1 MKFKSLMIIKAV
13 ASLGV
18 GPLLLFAPG
27 PLADL
32 LGTSFDPASS
42 GAITARQ
49 YGAAAIGV
57 VLLAWFARNEA
68 DSTARRAIV
77 LDLFVYDAIG
87 FVATLLI
94 LLSGGM
100 NAFGWGVVG
109 IYLFFTVGFGYFA
122 IRPKSA

>member
-1 MKFKSLMIIKAV
+1 MIVKAV

-27 PLADL
+27 PLAEL
-32 LGTSFDPASS
+32 LGTSYDPASS

-57 VLLAWFARNEA
+57 FLLTWFAKNVEN
-68 DSTARRAIV
+68 SVARRAII
-77 LDLFVYDAIG
+77 LDLFVYDAIAL
-87 FVATLLI
+87 VAILLI

-100 NAFGWGVVG
+100 NSLGWGVVG
-109 IYLFFTVGFGYFA
+109 IYLFFTVGFGYFLL
-122 IRPKSA
+122 RPTAGE